1 MSGKSIS
8 PPTSA
13 EAAANPKKP
22 RAQTPKRLSTSIR
35 FDPTNPTDYLKYD
48 FRFACED
55 CTHFDCEHEHCTLGY
70 NPKWHRKEFQKKS
83 YELSG
88 KMALCRFLEID

>member
-1 MSGKSIS
+1 M
-8 PPTSA
+8 
-13 EAAANPKKP
+13 P
-22 RAQTPKRLSTSIR
+22 RASKKNAVLAGKTRTEPTPKRLKSSIR
-35 FDPTNPTDYLKYD
+35 MDAVNPADFLRYD

-55 CTHFDCEHEHCTLGY
+55 CTHFAPQEERCTLGY
-70 NPKWHRKEFQKKS
+70 ESKWHRKEFQIAS

>member
-1 MSGKSIS
+1 MPLVGKKTVKKSGESSDKTRTM
-8 PPTSA
+8 P
-13 EAAANPKKP
+13 
-22 RAQTPKRLSTSIR
+22 TPKRLKASIR
-35 FDPTNPTDYLKYD
+35 MDAVNPSDYLNFD

-55 CTHFDCEHEHCTLGY
+55 CTHFALSDERCTLGY
-70 NPKWHRKEFQKKS
+70 ESKWHRKDFQIKS